1 MITRKQ
7 PLNLVPMKYIYQ
19 TILLHHYRITSQFGV
34 HEIYQTILR
43 HNYQKTTPQF
53 GVRSDEKV
61 YSESI
66 MVMKAKST
74 NAIRQN

>member
-1 MITRKQ
+1 
-7 PLNLVPMKYIYQ
+7 MK
-19 TILLHHYRITSQFGV
+19 TSQFSV
-34 HEIYQTILR
+34 HEIYQTTCILR
-43 HNYQKTTPQF
+43 HNYQKTSPQF